1 MSLITLKEYASR
13 IGKDPVV
20 VRQKILRGN
29 LPAQKIGR
37 DWLIEEDTP
46 YTDLRRRQE
55 EKD

>member
-46 YTDLRRRQE
+46 YTDLRRRPK
-55 EKD
+55 EKE